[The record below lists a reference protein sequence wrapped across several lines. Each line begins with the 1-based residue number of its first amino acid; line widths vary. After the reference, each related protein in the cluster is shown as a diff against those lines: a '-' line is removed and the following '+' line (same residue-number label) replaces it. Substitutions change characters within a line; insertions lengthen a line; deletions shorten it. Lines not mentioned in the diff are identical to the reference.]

1 MLTILR
7 FQFRDPVVA
16 DRHDIGKP
24 GISRSETQIDNTE
37 TGTREYSLEYLRT
50 YINNIYREFQIENFV
65 AFFGAHFEVPEPLPM
80 TDRRK
85 VLSNDDRF
93 CRNFLEEESYN
104 ISIIDMD
111 TNSEYEH
118 RIITTYIANSL
129 VDSSPK
135 SGSMLIHIYCHEKVE
150 MMTPFCLTSALL
162 RFFMDM
168 LSPDSFGDCLSI
180 KVGDQATQNET
191 KYYDP
196 TMQLLEASVS
206 LLLEKYQ
213 KKTMHFIFSDM
224 HPRHTDADHRLAL
237 SRFII
242 DMGHLASTVLPRGGE
257 RMVKCVFCGDIL
269 FGCLLDDLKSEKEIR
284 SGDPEDQ
291 EIFRKILMLKW
302 GRIRGEGPYSWLDRS
317 TKSQST

>member
-1 MLTILR
+1 MFTILR
-7 FQFRDPVVA
+7 FQFRVPVVA

-50 YINNIYREFQIENFV
+50 YINTICREFQIENFV

-118 RIITTYIANSL
+118 RIMTTYIANSL

-162 RFFMDM
+162 RF
-168 LSPDSFGDCLSI
+168 LWIC
-180 KVGDQATQNET
+180 
-191 KYYDP
+191 Y
-196 TMQLLEASVS
+196 LL
-206 LLLEKYQ
+206 
-213 KKTMHFIFSDM
+213 
-224 HPRHTDADHRLAL
+224 
-237 SRFII
+237 
-242 DMGHLASTVLPRGGE
+242 
-257 RMVKCVFCGDIL
+257 
-269 FGCLLDDLKSEKEIR
+269 IR
-284 SGDPEDQ
+284 SETVFPSKSVIKQ
-291 EIFRKILMLKW
+291 HKIKRSIMTLPCSSWKRRFLCFSKSIRKKQCTL
-302 GRIRGEGPYSWLDRS
+302 YSATCTRATWMRTIDSLYHVS
-317 TKSQST
+317 